1 MAKKQGDG
9 IFEVESAE
17 TYKQLVGQV
26 FSGTY
31 VGLQE
36 NKDYGTER
44 AVFQINQE
52 DPHNKGLLQLF
63 STIRKLNDQSNTKVR
78 CHQTS
83 NHGLSFSSAIGHLQ
97 SIYNKFM
104 SGKNVLPNITAKRK
118 AHMPNM
124 LE

>member
-1 MAKKQGDG
+1 MAKKRGDG

-78 CHQTS
+78 LPPDLKSWAFFFQCDR
-83 NHGLSFSSAIGHLQ
+83 SSAANL
-97 SIYNKFM
+97 
-104 SGKNVLPNITAKRK
+104 
-118 AHMPNM
+118 
-124 LE
+124 